1 MTQKLFTFLFL
12 IVLFTLPAAAQVSIP
27 NSMTASPVSAPIHFD
42 GSLDE
47 EAWEK
52 AEKIT
57 NFTQRELN
65 FGEPVTER
73 TEVAVLFDE
82 TNIYIGVWCFDREP
96 DKIIAKEMKRDFNDN
111 LDDNFKIILDT
122 YNDKRNGF
130 MFVINPN
137 GARGDYQVFNNGGST
152 NIFWNGVWDV
162 RTKTTAQG
170 WFAEVKI
177 PFSTLKF
184 RTGVKNQ
191 VWGIN
196 FERNIRRKREQA
208 LWQGWSRDNNLERV
222 NQSGSIGGFGA
233 LESGR
238 FIELKPYGIGG
249 GENTSSEGNSG
260 LANAGGDVNYLLS
273 PTYRLN
279 VTLNTDFAQVEDDR
293 QQVNLTRFPLF
304 FPELREFFL
313 QGDDYFDFGFGGNR
327 IVPFYS
333 RRIGLDSN
341 FQTVPMI
348 GGARILGKEDNSTV
362 GAMSIQTAETESQPM
377 TNYSVASWRQD
388 IGEQSII
395 GAMTVNK
402 VSEGRWHSTTGIN
415 GRFSTAKLFGDKNFN
430 MGGAFIQNY
439 NSDESF
445 QSSAHAWRVF
455 AQYPNDFFSVFT
467 SAQRSPEDFEPEV
480 GLMRRRNFR
489 ETFFSAHIK
498 PRPKN
503 NLKWIRQF
511 DFIPIQITNTN
522 WDDTGELQ
530 SFDYAFQFIGFDT
543 KSGES
548 FSMRYSVIAE
558 GLRQDFAIADDVIIE
573 SGEYWW
579 REWQTSFSTFAGRTF
594 SVRGN
599 LTLGEFYN
607 GSATRTNGTLVWRA
621 GKHININAIV
631 ELNRVNLPEG
641 SFNRDLYSSRIEYAI
656 SPYVFGS
663 LLTQW
668 NNQQDIINLNFRLQM
683 IPKVGTDFFFII
695 NQAYDTQLN
704 RVDLQRTTI
713 IGKLIWRFVV

>member
-1 MTQKLFTFLFL
+1 MN
-12 IVLFTLPAAAQVSIP
+12 TLTAQVSMP
-27 NSMTASPVSAPIHFD
+27 NNLTALPVEFPIRFD
-42 GSLDE
+42 GVLDE
-47 EAWEK
+47 ESWQNAQ
-52 AEKIT
+52 KIN

-65 FGEPVTER
+65 FGKPVTER
-73 TEVAVLFDE
+73 TEVAVLYDE
-82 TNIYIGVWCFDREP
+82 TNIYIGVWCYDSNP
-96 DKIIAKEMKRDFNDN
+96 DKIIAKEMKRDFSHG
-111 LDDNFKIILDT
+111 LDDNFRIVIDT

-130 MFVINPN
+130 MFVVNPN

-152 NIFWNGVWDV
+152 NAFWNGVWDV
-162 RTKTTAQG
+162 RTQVNDEG
-170 WFAEVKI
+170 WFAEIKI

-222 NQSGSIGGFGA
+222 NQAGSIGGFGA
-233 LESGR
+233 LKNGR
-238 FIELKPYGIGG
+238 FIELKPYGIAG
-249 GENTSSEGNSG
+249 GEHTNGQSTEG
-260 LANAGGDVNYLLS
+260 LANAGGDINYLLS

-327 IVPFYS
+327 ITPFYS

-348 GGARILGKEDNSTV
+348 AGARILGKEDNSTV

-402 VSEGRWHSTTGIN
+402 VSEGRWHSTTGVN
-415 GRFSTAKLFGDKNFN
+415 GQFSTAKLFGNKNFN
-430 MGGAFIQNY
+430 LGGAYIHNY

-445 QSSAHAWRVF
+445 KGSAHAWRVY
-455 AQYPNDFFSVFT
+455 AQYPNDFFSIFT
-467 SAQRSPEDFEPEV
+467 SAQRSPEKFEPEV

-489 ETFFSAHIK
+489 EGFFSANIK
-498 PRPKN
+498 PRPKKQ
-503 NLKWIRQF
+503 LKWIRQF
-511 DFIPIQITNTN
+511 DFIPINITATQ
-522 WDDTGELQ
+522 WDDTGEMQ
-530 SFDYAFQFIGFDT
+530 SFNYALQFLGFDT
-543 KSGES
+543 RSGES
-548 FSMRYSVIAE
+548 VSLKYTVVAE
-558 GLRQDFAIADDVIIE
+558 GLREDFAIADDVTIGA
-573 SGEYWW
+573 GEYWW
-579 REWQTSFSTFAGRTF
+579 RQWEANVSTFAGRTF
-594 SVRGN
+594 SVKGG
-599 LTLGEFYN
+599 LTLGEFYD
-607 GSATRTNGTLVWRA
+607 GTATRTNGTLVWRA
-621 GKHININAIV
+621 GKHINLNAII
-631 ELNRVNLPEG
+631 ERNWIDLPEG
-641 SFNRDLYSSRIEYAI
+641 SFQRDLYSSRVEYAV

-668 NNQQDIINLNFRLQM
+668 NNQQEIINVNFRLQI
-683 IPKVGTDFFFII
+683 IPKIGTDFFLIF

-704 RVDLQRTTI
+704 KVDLQRSTI
-713 IGKLIWRFVV
+713 IGKLIWRFVL